1 MDEWTEML
9 EKGQIINIVYFDFQK
24 AFDTVPHRRLI
35 ELMKHYQIDDVV
47 IKWVNDFLTN
57 RKQQVIVEGNK
68 SSTFD
73 VKSGVPQGSVLG
85 PLLFLIYINLM
96 VEKVNDNDGMY
107 LFADDLKLYSQTLSN
122 EEINEM
128 QLKID
133 RIDDWTKYSLLK
145 FNAQKCKVMRLSS
158 NKKDVGKPCYNIGD
172 RKISL
177 CDNIEDLGV
186 KFDNHLSFETHIN
199 EKVNKANQLAG
210 MIRRSF
216 VYLDKTMFRSLF
228 TSIVRPHLEYGAT
241 LWNPLHKRL
250 IEIIENVQRRASKQV
265 PGLSQLSY
273 KERLKSLKLPTLQYR
288 RYRGDMIELYKLFNN
303 CYNESISMKLR
314 KSLQSN
320 FTRKS
325 TRNHKFSIYKTPFTK
340 MVRKSYF
347 KCRVTEQWNNL
358 PESIVEAPSI
368 KGTPNRARGMP

>member
-1 MDEWTEML
+1 MERYVRDATLTYLQDNDILSDKQFGFIKGSSTTLQLLTIMDEWTEML
-9 EKGQIINIVYFDFQK
+9 EKGQIIDIVYFDFQK

-186 KFDNHLSFETHIN
+186 KFGKHLSFDTHIN
-199 EKVNKANQLAG
+199 
-210 MIRRSF
+210 
-216 VYLDKTMFRSLF
+216 
-228 TSIVRPHLEYGAT
+228 
-241 LWNPLHKRL
+241 
-250 IEIIENVQRRASKQV
+250 
-265 PGLSQLSY
+265 
-273 KERLKSLKLPTLQYR
+273 
-288 RYRGDMIELYKLFNN
+288 
-303 CYNESISMKLR
+303 
-314 KSLQSN
+314 
-320 FTRKS
+320 
-325 TRNHKFSIYKTPFTK
+325 
-340 MVRKSYF
+340 
-347 KCRVTEQWNNL
+347 
-358 PESIVEAPSI
+358 
-368 KGTPNRARGMP
+368 